1 MLKILPSLLFFLPL
15 FANAAE
21 EPADSVPEEESTQP
35 YAVTNKTSTLDE
47 VPADQ
52 QRDTDLFFRQCYIQ
66 VPPVVD
72 DPDTLPVE
80 QQPINIDAQRLYAI
94 PSQLVYEENVSLTQ
108 GDKNLSADKLTYYLE
123 QERIIAE
130 GNVNFNN
137 GQVTLSADVIERQ
150 LSSNQTSLYQT
161 DYQFHGRGGRG
172 DADKVYDNGDDLYEL
187 NNSSYSACPPGDN
200 TWSIDSTT
208 LYIDNKAGKASAYN
222 AILRVKDV
230 PVFYLPYITY
240 PISDKRKT
248 GLLFPSFE
256 FASSNGF
263 TISQP
268 LYLNLAEN
276 MDATITPTYMQNRG
290 TLVSGQYRYLLD
302 AGSGKMQAE
311 YLADDNLRGGSRYL
325 YHWDHRMS
333 FANNW
338 QFNADYNSVSD
349 DYYFTD
355 ISTDYGTRS
364 DNQLLQTANLK
375 YSENNWNS
383 ELEVRNFQILG
394 NGETP
399 HAVLPKLAF
408 NAYQP
413 LKFRS
418 LQLDWYSEISKF
430 EHSDDDVYTGT
441 RVHLEPKLSLP
452 LYYNS
457 LFVNTELKYML
468 SFYQQDL
475 SSATKYGWYDDLS
488 ETANRYLPSF
498 KIHSGVNFERSFSM
512 SDGEYRQ
519 TLVPQIQYLYVPYQ
533 DQSAIG
539 IYDSTPM
546 QVDYYGL
553 FRDNRFSGYDR
564 IADANQMT
572 FGISSSFINPQGK
585 KKVRFAVGQN
595 YYFSPSQTY
604 IPDDNNDNALNTANR
619 SSLISELDIN
629 FENDYFFHT
638 GLAFDSDQ
646 GEFTSS
652 NFTLEKRWTNNTF
665 AQLNYRYYAN
675 PEDEPWNI
683 KINQLGTKVNWAIN
697 SQWTSFLSYYYDLD
711 YNHAYESIVGFK
723 YQSCCWAISLSYDRY
738 MEAYYGSENALKEDY
753 KSEQSLKLNFELTG
767 LGGVGFSSG
776 NQSLFDYGRPFYL
789 Q

>member
-72 DPDTLPVE
+72 DPNTLPVE

-94 PSQLVYEENVSLTQ
+94 PSQLVYEEDVSLTQ

-325 YHWDHRMS
+325 YHWDHAMS

-394 NGETP
+394 NGDTP
-399 HAVLPKLAF
+399 YQVLPKLAF

-572 FGISSSFINPQGK
+572 FGVSSSFINPQGK

-638 GLAFDSDQ
+638 GLALDSDQ
-646 GEFTSS
+646 GEFIST

-665 AQLNYRYYAN
+665 AQLNYRYYAK
-675 PEDEPWNI
+675 PEDEEWNI
-683 KINQLGTKVNWAIN
+683 KINQLGTKVNWAMN

>member
-15 FANAAE
+15 FAHSAE
-21 EPADSVPEEESTQP
+21 ESVAEKESAQP
-35 YAVTNKTSTLDE
+35 YAVTNKTSTLE
-47 VPADQ
+47 QAPAVQ
-52 QRDTDLFFRQCYIQ
+52 ENETELFFRQCYAQ
-66 VPPVVD
+66 VPSIIA
-72 DPDTLPVE
+72 DPNPLPIE
-80 QQPINIDAQRLYAI
+80 QQPINIDAQKLYAV
-94 PSQLVYEENVSLTQ
+94 PSRLVYEEDVNLTQ

-150 LSSNQTSLYQT
+150 LADNKTSLYQT

-172 DADKVYDNGDDLYEL
+172 DAVKVYDNGEGLYEL

-208 LYIDNKAGKASAYN
+208 LYIDNKADTATAYN
-222 AILRVKDV
+222 AILKIKNV

-256 FASSNGF
+256 YTSTNGF
-263 TISQP
+263 TVNQP
-268 LYLNLAEN
+268 LYLNIAEN

-290 TLVSGQYRYLLD
+290 TLLAAQYRYLFD
-302 AGSGKMQAE
+302 VGSGTIQTE
-311 YLADDNLRGGSRYL
+311 YLGDDKIREENRYL
-325 YHWDHRMS
+325 FHWDHNVN

-338 QFNADYNSVSD
+338 QFNADYNRVSD
-349 DYYFTD
+349 EYYFTD

-375 YSENNWNS
+375 YVENNWNS
-383 ELEVRNFQILG
+383 ELEVRSFQILDDD
-394 NGETP
+394 NIP
-399 HAVLPKLAF
+399 HELLPKLAF
-408 NAYQP
+408 SAYQP
-413 LKFRS
+413 LNYRG

-430 EHSDDDVYTGT
+430 AHSDSTVYTGT

-468 SFYQQDL
+468 SYYQQDI
-475 SSATKYGWYDDLS
+475 SDATKYDDLS
-488 ETANRYLPSF
+488 ETATRYLPSF

-512 SDGEYRQ
+512 GDGEYKQ

-539 IYDSTPM
+539 IYDSTEM
-546 QVDYYGL
+546 EVDYYGL

-564 IADANQMT
+564 ISDANQIT
-572 FGISSSFINPQGK
+572 FGVSSSFINPQGK
-585 KKVRFAVGQN
+585 KKVRFALGQN
-595 YYFSPSQTY
+595 YYFTPSQTY
-604 IPDDNNDNALNTANR
+604 VPDYDDDDDNDENTASR
-619 SSLISELDIN
+619 SSLIGELDIN

-638 GLAFDSDQ
+638 GFAFDSDQ

-652 NFTLEKRWTNNTF
+652 NFTLEKRWSTNTF

-675 PEDEPWNI
+675 QEDDDWDI
-683 KINQLGTKVNWAIN
+683 KINQLGTKVNWSIN
-697 SQWTSFLSYYYDLD
+697 SQWTSYASYYYDVD
-711 YNHAYESIVGFK
+711 YNHAYESLVGVK

-738 MEAYYGSENALKEDY
+738 MDSYYGDEDSIKDDY
-753 KSEQSLKLNFELTG
+753 ESEQSLTLNFELTG
-767 LGGVGFSSG
+767 LGGVGVSSASE
-776 NQSLFDYGRPFYL
+776 SLFDYGRPFYL